1 MKWARE
7 QDPPDE
13 EPSKP
18 ACTLHSCPEAESS
31 ESPRERE
38 KKIQGQ
44 VKRERQRKLKMRR
57 GIRDDASCFKGLGH
71 DFAPTAVAVMNQPLD

>member
-18 ACTLHSCPEAESS
+18 ACTLHSCPEAESEG
-31 ESPRERE
+31 ESERE
-38 KKIQGQ
+38 GEEDSGTGEEGEIA
-44 VKRERQRKLKMRR
+44 EAEDEA
-57 GIRDDASCFKGLGH
+57 RD
-71 DFAPTAVAVMNQPLD
+71 